1 MSIINISFA
10 FSRFLFRR
18 SVIIEVVK
26 KEEEKMMSALN
37 ETYTLSNGV
46 KIPKIGFGTW
56 QIENGDEAYNSVL
69 LALKNGY
76 RHIDTAEGYQNEESV
91 GRAIRD
97 SNIPREEIF
106 VTSKLESHIKNYEDA
121 KKAFEQTLEHLG
133 FEYLDLFLI
142 HAPWPWSEMG
152 KDCREGNLEA
162 FRAMEEFY
170 KAGKIRA
177 IGVSN
182 FSPDDLEN
190 IIQNNEIVPHVNQ
203 IGYFIGIDQKE
214 TIDYC
219 EKHNIFIE
227 AYSPLGIGYL
237 LSNTDIQKVA
247 KKYHRSTAQICIKYL
262 LQKGVAPLPKSVH
275 ENRII
280 ENAQMDFTITE
291 EDMAFLDTI
300 KGDPRRWE

>member
-1 MSIINISFA
+1 MVISDIINI
-10 FSRFLFRR
+10 
-18 SVIIEVVK
+18 
-26 KEEEKMMSALN
+26 EEKTGGIIMDVLK

-56 QIENGDEAYNSVL
+56 QIENGEDAYNSVS

-97 SNIPREEIF
+97 SKIPREEIF
-106 VTSKLESHIKNYEDA
+106 VTSKLESNIKNYEDA
-121 KKAFEQTLEHLG
+121 KKAFEETLKNLG

-142 HAPWPWSEMG
+142 HAPWPWNEMG
-152 KDCREGNLEA
+152 KDCSAGNVEA
-162 FRAMEEFY
+162 FRAMEELY
-170 KAGKIRA
+170 EEGKIRA

-182 FSPDDLEN
+182 FSPSDLEN
-190 IIQNNEIVPHVNQ
+190 IIKNNKIVPHVNQ
-203 IGYFIGIDQKE
+203 IGYFIGLDQKE

-219 EKHNIFIE
+219 REHNIFVE

-237 LSNTDIQKVA
+237 LSNSDIQKVA
-247 KKYHRSTAQICIKYL
+247 EKYDRSAAQICIKYL

-275 ENRII
+275 ESRII
-280 ENAQMDFTITE
+280 ENAQMDFVIKE
-291 EDMAFLDTI
+291 EEMNFLDKI